1 MIYIQLGG
9 RLGNQLF
16 QWATALNV
24 QKAHGPVTLV
34 FDEYHQSSPSPLLN
48 ELAQGQIAIRKRN
61 SIGRLLQLEDRFFS
75 RRPILKNMIKTETD
89 PYSIFSTLPS
99 GVRVLRGFYQ
109 NWQNVSFSKAA
120 IFEKLD
126 QVIERQLQKSTKI
139 QRINQELGSFRAVHI
154 RQGDYRYSNFS
165 LLSPEFYQINQL
177 QSNGPVVVFSDRD
190 DLPNEFKLATNPDFI
205 FSPNNLSAEDSF
217 ALMSRAKE
225 LMIANSTFSWWAGFI
240 ALQKG
245 SKVFIPNPWFKDG
258 TAGTALNYPGMIQ
271 APSLF
276 V

>member
-1 MIYIQLGG
+1 VIYIQLAG

-24 QKAHGPVTLV
+24 EKAHGPVTLV

-75 RRPILKNMIKTETD
+75 RRPILKNIIKTETD

-109 NWQNVSFSKAA
+109 NWQNVSLSKDA
-120 IFEKLD
+120 ITKKLD
-126 QVIERQLQKSTKI
+126 QVIERQIQRSTKI
-139 QRINQELGSFRAVHI
+139 QKMHQELGSFSAVHI
-154 RQGDYRYSNFS
+154 RQGDYEYSNFG
-165 LLSPEFYQINQL
+165 LLSPEFYQINQA
-177 QSNGPVVVFSDRD
+177 QSNGPVVVFTDRD
-190 DLPNEFKLATNPDFI
+190 DLPNEFKIATNPDFI

-225 LMIANSTFSWWAGFI
+225 LVIANSTFSWWAGFM

-245 SKVFIPNPWFKDG
+245 SKVIIPNPWSEDG
-258 TAGTALNYPGMIQ
+258 TAGTALNYPGMTQ
-271 APSLF
+271 ANSLF

>member
-1 MIYIQLGG
+1 VIYIQLAG

-34 FDEYHQSSPSPLLN
+34 FDDYHQSSPSPLLN

-61 SIGRLLQLEDRFFS
+61 LIGRLLQLEDRFFIRS
-75 RRPILKNMIKTETD
+75 PMLKNIIKTEVD

-99 GVRVLRGFYQ
+99 RVRVVRGFYQ
-109 NWQNVSFSKAA
+109 NWQNVSRSNAA
-120 IFEKLD
+120 ITEKLD
-126 QVIERQLQKSTKI
+126 QAIERQLQKSKKI
-139 QRINQELGSFRAVHI
+139 QRIHEELGSFSAIHI
-154 RQGDYRYSNFS
+154 RQGDHGNSIFG
-165 LLSPEFYQINQL
+165 LLSPEFYKINQTK
-177 QSNGPVVVFSDRD
+177 SSGPVVVFTDRD
-190 DLPNEFKLATNPDFI
+190 DLPNKFKLATNPDFI

-240 ALQKG
+240 ALQNG
-245 SKVFIPNPWFKDG
+245 SKVVIPNPWMKDG
-258 TAGTALNYPGMIQ
+258 TAGTALNYPGMAQ
-271 APSLF
+271 ANSQF

>member
-1 MIYIQLGG
+1 VIYIQLAG

-34 FDEYHQSSPSPLLN
+34 FDEYHQSSPSQLLN

-75 RRPILKNMIKTETD
+75 RRPILKNIIKTETD

-109 NWQNVSFSKAA
+109 NWQNVSLSKDA
-120 IFEKLD
+120 ITKKLD
-126 QVIERQLQKSTKI
+126 QVIERQIQKSTKI
-139 QRINQELGSFRAVHI
+139 QKIHQELGSFSAVHI
-154 RQGDYRYSNFS
+154 RQGDYEYSNFG
-165 LLSPEFYQINQL
+165 LLSPEFYQINQA
-177 QSNGPVVVFSDRD
+177 QSNGPVVVFTDRD
-190 DLPNEFKLATNPDFI
+190 DLPNEFKIATNPDFI

-225 LMIANSTFSWWAGFI
+225 LVIANSTFSWWAGFM
-240 ALQKG
+240 ALQNG
-245 SKVFIPNPWFKDG
+245 SKVVIPNPWSKDG
-258 TAGTALNYPGMIQ
+258 TAGTALNYPGMTQ
-271 APSLF
+271 ANSLF